1 MTQSEGSQC
10 PTQWLSD
17 VDCGIT
23 PMVQEVDYTEIVK
36 PIVDVYE
43 ERRLTVFKQATSD
56 LNQDTDMNMM
66 CGIDGDFSV
75 VKSALGGPLI
85 RRHSIMA
92 HDSIA
97 IDSEVDIDS
106 KLGDQSPLT
115 TVK

>member
-23 PMVQEVDYTEIVK
+23 PMVQEADYTEIVK
-36 PIVDVYE
+36 PIVDVFE
-43 ERRLTVFKQATSD
+43 VPRRLTVFKQATSGQTVEH

-66 CGIDGDFSV
+66 CGIEGDFSA
-75 VKSALGGPLI
+75 VKSALGGPLF

-92 HDSIA
+92 QDSIA
-97 IDSEVDIDS
+97 MDSEVDEDS
-106 KLGDQSPLT
+106 KLGD
-115 TVK
+115 